1 MVCFPNSW
9 LLPTSEGFRPQ
20 KIDKLAKS
28 RTANWFQPQ
37 CWSKCGNEGR
47 SRVGQE
53 GHRWDQTDS
62 RELLH
67 ALHAPKSC
75 ASMRRPHW
83 MLAVLPKPVQEKHWW
98 DTEEKPNK
106 QTEHQ
111 RESVRRAGWRCR
123 KWNPCG
129 QQSCPLPLAKWSPAD
144 VLHTENAAQCS
155 APEPL
160 NLLHKGMDRGKDTW
174 SGLRKFP

>member
-9 LLPTSEGFRPQ
+9 ILPTSEGFRPQ

-67 ALHAPKSC
+67 VLHAP
-75 ASMRRPHW
+75 R
-83 MLAVLPKPVQEKHWW
+83 AVLQCGDPTECWLFYQSLCRGSTGGTQKKNPINKLSIREKVYEGQDGDAGSEIPVASSPVLCHWPS
-98 DTEEKPNK
+98 DPQLMSYTLKMLHSV
-106 QTEHQ
+106 QHQ
-111 RESVRRAGWRCR
+111 SHWTSCTRD
-123 KWNPCG
+123 G
-129 QQSCPLPLAKWSPAD
+129 Q
-144 VLHTENAAQCS
+144 
-155 APEPL
+155 
-160 NLLHKGMDRGKDTW
+160 GKDTW